1 VRPVQRLA
9 IALALV
15 LAVPVGAATRT
26 IAFPLVVDHP
36 ILEAALR
43 RDLGMADGRSL
54 DLWGTVGDC
63 HWAVVDEI
71 ALDAHGGR
79 LRLVAKGS
87 TVVGFR
93 LLWFCISPI
102 AWQGEL
108 SFATRPVVGRDWQLR
123 FETLDVE
130 ARDPDG
136 KKSPLTN
143 AALQLV
149 KGRLEERLREFHF
162 DLGPPIDEAK
172 ALVRAA
178 ATSER
183 ARPALA
189 ALDTLRPLDTAVD
202 DEGVRV
208 RVALDVPDESE
219 TAGSPE
225 AQLSDA
231 ELRAW
236 QERIDRWDAF
246 LVFAVKTLGSAKL
259 DQRVRSEL
267 LAILLDGRR
276 ELVEVLRQGPVP
288 GTDPVR
294 ALFLSSWD
302 RLRTQTRRALRDG
315 STGDRAFRFVTFLA
329 AGDALAALDQ
339 AGPGLGLEI
348 SADALRRLARTVDPE
363 RPGDPV
369 AVSDAPDPELRT
381 LFGFEDPGDEAR
393 LPVATTTVPT
403 TSGVP
408 VPDASSTTTETTPS
422 IAPTEPSTT
431 TPAAPVPTTP
441 APSLPEPTT
450 TLPLSW
456 LWSPRAAAAATIDLA
471 TLGKRLDRWVPTDDE
486 LATYRTLVDQLL
498 TTLAGHRVDRVG
510 RTLGPVYRNLVPSVA
525 WQESCWRQF
534 VERNGAV
541 TYLLSATGDV
551 GIMQVNR
558 RVWRGFFDV
567 RKLEWDVVYNAG
579 AGAEILVQLLARFG
593 TKEGTPHLDNA
604 ARATYSAYNGGP
616 GAYQRYR
623 AKKPGALARAIDT
636 GFYEKYRQVAAGTAG
651 DQVLC
656 M

>member
-1 VRPVQRLA
+1 VHRLA
-9 IALALV
+9 IALTLA
-15 LAVPVGAATRT
+15 LAVPAHGTTRT
-26 IAFPLVVDHP
+26 VAFPLVVDHP
-36 ILEAALR
+36 ILETALR
-43 RDLGMADGRSL
+43 RDLGMTDGGSL
-54 DLWGTVGDC
+54 DLWGAVGDC
-63 HWAVVDEI
+63 HWAVVDDLR
-71 ALDAHGGR
+71 LDARDGK

-93 LLWFCISPI
+93 LLFFCVSPI

-108 SFATRPVVGRDWQLR
+108 AFATRPVVGADWQLR

-136 KKSPLTN
+136 KKSTLAN

-149 KGRLEERLREFHF
+149 KSRLEERLREFRF
-162 DLGPPIDEAK
+162 DLGPPIEEAK

-189 ALDTLRPLDTAVD
+189 ALDTLRPLGTTVD
-202 DEGVRV
+202 DDGVRV
-208 RVALDVPDESE
+208 RVAIDVPDVAEPPP
-219 TAGSPE
+219 APE
-225 AQLSDA
+225 ARLSEA
-231 ELRAW
+231 EAKAW
-236 QERIDRWDAF
+236 EERVDRWDAF
-246 LVFAVKTLGSAKL
+246 LVFAVKTLGYAKL

-276 ELVEVLRQGPVP
+276 ELVAVLQQGPVP

-302 RLRTQTRRALRDG
+302 RLRTQTRRAVRDG

-348 SADALRRLARTVDPE
+348 SADALRRLARVVDPE

-381 LFGFEDPGDEAR
+381 LFGFEDPGDDATA
-393 LPVATTTVPT
+393 PTSTTVAPATTP
-403 TSGVP
+403 
-408 VPDASSTTTETTPS
+408 
-422 IAPTEPSTT
+422 PSTAP
-431 TPAAPVPTTP
+431 PAT
-441 APSLPEPTT
+441 EPTT

-456 LWSPRAAAAATIDLA
+456 LWSPRSAAAATIDLA
-471 TLGKRLDRWVPTDDE
+471 AVGRRLDRWVPKDEE
-486 LATYRTLVDQLL
+486 LAAYRELVDQLL
-498 TTLAGHRVDRVG
+498 TTLAGHRVDRVD
-510 RTLGPVYRNLVPSVA
+510 RKLGPVYRNLVPSVA

-534 VERNGAV
+534 VEKNGAV
-541 TYLLSATGDV
+541 TYLLSPTGDV

-593 TKEGTPHLDNA
+593 LKESAPVLENA

-623 AKKPGALARAIDT
+623 AKKPGALARAIDD
-636 GFYEKYRQVAAGTAG
+636 GFWDKYRQVAAGTAG
-651 DQVLC
+651 DLVLC